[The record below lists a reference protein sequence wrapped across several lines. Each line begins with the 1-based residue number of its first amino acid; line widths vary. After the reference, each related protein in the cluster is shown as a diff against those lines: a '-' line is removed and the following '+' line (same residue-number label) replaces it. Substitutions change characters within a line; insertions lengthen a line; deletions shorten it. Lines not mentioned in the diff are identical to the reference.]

1 MISLLNSH
9 SASSTQKED
18 NELVDSKSETIQ
30 DDSETNLLA
39 KIQKL
44 ETENHDAL
52 QHAERRVIISELKV
66 EAIRTGM
73 IDLDGL
79 TFLDL
84 TQVHLDENGNLSEA
98 AELIIKLKQS
108 KPWLFTT
115 PSTSSIAEVPPSR
128 PSRQKLA
135 TEMTDG
141 EYRIARA
148 NIIRRST
155 I

>member
-1 MISLLNSH
+1 MGEPTPDTDI
-9 SASSTQKED
+9 QE
-18 NELVDSKSETIQ
+18 DSKT
-30 DDSETNLLA
+30 DLLA
-39 KIQKL
+39 RIHEL
-44 ETENHDAL
+44 ETERHDAL

-66 EAIRTGM
+66 EAIRAGM

-84 TQVHLDENGNLSEA
+84 TQVHLDENGNLSET

-115 PSTSSIAEVPPSR
+115 PTTSSIAKVPPSR

-135 TEMTDG
+135 TEMTEG

-155 I
+155 V

>member
-1 MISLLNSH
+1 MSPLNSH
-9 SASSTQKED
+9 SASPTLKKD
-18 NELVDSKSETIQ
+18 NELVEPTSDTDIQ
-30 DDSETNLLA
+30 EDSETNLLTR
-39 KIQKL
+39 IRKL

-52 QHAERRVIISELKV
+52 QRAERRVIISELKV
-66 EAIRTGM
+66 EAIRSGM

-84 TQVHLDENGNLSEA
+84 TQIRLDESGNLSEGA
-98 AELIIKLKQS
+98 DLIIKLKQS
-108 KPWLFTT
+108 KPWLFTA
-115 PSTSSIAEVPPSR
+115 PSTSSTAKVPPSR

-148 NIIRRST
+148 NIIRRYSA
-155 I
+155 